1 MLFYVHTTFYIFYY
15 FYISFS
21 FLHVSLLTVSPSLLS
36 SSTNPSFFLH
46 IPIINLH
53 EPNHHR
59 PIAANPRSA
68 TDLTHLSLSSLFSTF
83 RLCVSGCACVSA
95 LCFGMCLC
103 FEFVF
108 KAGFLFQAW
117 VSIWLC
123 WFFCFL
129 FLFFFIGF
137 DGHDGVLVVQWFLW
151 IWCWLWLCI
160 GGWMKYYFIV
170 MFILFYCVKN

>member
-95 LCFGMCLC
+95 LYFGLGFC
-103 FEFVF
+103 FEHGFRFLFRTRFVF
-108 KAGFLFQAW
+108 RL
-117 VSIWLC
+117 

-129 FLFFFIGF
+129 FLFFFTGF
-137 DGHDGVLVVQWFLW
+137 DGHGGVVVVQWFLW
-151 IWCWLWLCI
+151 I
-160 GGWMKYYFIV
+160 
-170 MFILFYCVKN
+170 